1 MSNSARLQLGFSPLS
16 KTIMLAKMR
25 DVEGGRMRVGN
36 DPGRDVTNEAAQLVW
51 RLVMAEGGEIVW
63 ELDDGSFWPVLEG
76 IPATEM
82 FKVIPLSPGHAY
94 GMFMERFNEL
104 SGLRKCA

>member
-1 MSNSARLQLGFSPLS
+1 MSSSARLQLGFSPLS

-51 RLVMAEGGEIVW
+51 QLVMAEGGEIVW
-63 ELDDGSFWPVLEG
+63 EAAEKRIAELELREVVLPQCYSMLHRVDFAE
-76 IPATEM
+76 TY
-82 FKVIPLSPGHAY
+82 HT
-94 GMFMERFNEL
+94 
-104 SGLRKCA
+104 

>member
-1 MSNSARLQLGFSPLS
+1 VSNSARLQLGFSPLS

-51 RLVMAEGGEIVW
+51 QLVMAEGGEIVW
-63 ELDDGSFWPVLEG
+63 ELDDGSRMVLKAEKQE
-76 IPATEM
+76 ATSEQD
-82 FKVIPLSPGHAY
+82 
-94 GMFMERFNEL
+94 
-104 SGLRKCA
+104 